1 MPAEFSFDVVSEVDL
16 NAVSDSVNVAMKE
29 ISNRFD
35 FKDARASIELNAK
48 DKTLTLRAVDE
59 YKIDAALDILNIR
72 MAKRG
77 LPLKNFTRGKAE
89 TALGQTARL
98 VVSIQA
104 GIPTEKAKEIA
115 AAIKGE
121 KLKANASIQGEQV
134 RVSSK
139 SKDEL
144 QAAIALLK
152 NRSFGIDLQF
162 KNFR

>member
-16 NAVSDSVNVAMKE
+16 NIVGECVHVAMKE

-35 FKDARASIELNAK
+35 FKGSVVSIELNARE
-48 DKTLTLRAVDE
+48 KTLSVRAEDD
-59 YKIDAALDILNIR
+59 YKINAATDVLYTR

-77 LPLKNFTRGKAE
+77 LPLKNFTKGKVE
-89 TALGQTARL
+89 TALGQTARMPIS
-98 VVSIQA
+98 VA
-104 GIPTEKAKEIA
+104 MGIPSDKAKEMVA
-115 AAIKGE
+115 SIKQT
-121 KLKANASIQGEQV
+121 KLKVNASIQGEQV

-139 SKDEL
+139 SKDQL

-152 NRSFGIDLQF
+152 GGNFGLELQF